1 MSFIIENN
9 VTISFADYDDCV
21 DKDKRL
27 FEQNE
32 GLTDDYVEEQLIRA
46 TERILSKLR
55 SSSWWRSYFV
65 AKDTSG
71 TVINTAADIP
81 ALDPDKIKARL
92 NDFRDLCV
100 YTAFS
105 DFVLPSIADFSNEEN
120 AERNKMGYYSNK
132 ADSLFGEL
140 ITAGDWYDFDNDGS
154 IVSKEK
160 QPGQYN
166 LKRVR

>member
-1 MSFIIENN
+1 MSFIIEND
-9 VTISFADYDDCV
+9 VTISFADYQDVV
-21 DKDKRL
+21 DKDQRL

-46 TERILSKLR
+46 TERILAKIR
-55 SSSWWRSYFV
+55 SSSWWRSYF
-65 AKDTSG
+65 ASKNTSV
-71 TVINTAADIP
+71 TINTVADIP

-92 NDFRDLCV
+92 NDFRDLCI
-100 YTAFS
+100 YTALSEFI
-105 DFVLPSIADFSNEEN
+105 LPSIADFSNEEN
-120 AERNKMGYYSNK
+120 AERNKMGYYTNK
-132 ADSLFGEL
+132 AGDLYGEL
-140 ITAGDWYDFDNDGS
+140 ITAGDWYDFDDDGS

>member
-81 ALDPDKIKARL
+81 VLDPNKIKARL